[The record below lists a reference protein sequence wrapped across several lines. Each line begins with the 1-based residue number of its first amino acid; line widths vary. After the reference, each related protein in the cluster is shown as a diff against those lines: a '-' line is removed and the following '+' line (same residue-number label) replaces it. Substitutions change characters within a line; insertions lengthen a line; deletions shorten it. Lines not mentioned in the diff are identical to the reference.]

1 MGVVI
6 KMLQWL
12 FLPWLTRKF
21 KGLAAAYSA
30 ETAKKPHFEVE
41 RKYPVS
47 QEEFHK
53 LPGRLRDLGF
63 SRKSRATILDTFLPA
78 ENEGDMVRLREETID
93 GLTVT
98 VITLKQWV
106 DVNGERERKER
117 ESDPIDAV
125 TKDCL
130 MSLGRRLATEPLM
143 SFSKDRTTYSGRRDK
158 RQVTV
163 ALDVASGLGS
173 YSGNYLEV
181 ELIVERQEDV
191 ADARTFVETFVKEL
205 IDSEREC
212 AISYMEMLKRS
223 RKESSRN

>member
-6 KMLQWL
+6 KILQWL
-12 FLPWLTRKF
+12 FMPWLTRKF
-21 KGLAAAYSA
+21 KGLAAAYGK
-30 ETAKKPHFEVE
+30 ETAKPHFEVE

-63 SRKSRATILDTFLPA
+63 LRKSKATIVDTFLPA
-78 ENEGDMVRLREETID
+78 EKEGDMVRLREETTD

-98 VITLKQWV
+98 VITLKEWV
-106 DVNGERERKER
+106 EVAGQRERKER

-125 TKDCL
+125 TKDCML
-130 MSLGRRLATEPLM
+130 SLGRRLASEPLM
-143 SFSKDRTTYSGRRDK
+143 SFSKDRTTFSGHRDK

-163 ALDVASGLGS
+163 ALDVASGLGDF
-173 YSGNYLEV
+173 SGTYLEV

-191 ADARTFVETFVKEL
+191 ADARAFVESFVVEL
-205 IDSEREC
+205 LGAEREC

-223 RKESSRN
+223 RKQSSKN